1 MEKNGFLSLPTP
13 SKDELSLPTPSKDER
28 SLPTPLKD
36 GFPLP
41 APSRHQSPVPNPSEN
56 ELPKSGPDKTE
67 ASTPFGKKE
76 DDPNAN
82 MQRSRS
88 YRTRILKRWRAVMKC
103 PICLFTA
110 EPPFELCSNGH
121 RICHQCRVR
130 LQSCPICRVSLA
142 KNVKDRAME
151 ELHKALRPPPTDRN
165 VLNEDSEEEEEAER
179 REDWRVL
186 ERARPQRR
194 EEERHEARQEQMGL
208 ESLSVEALAER
219 IEAIKL
225 TLPRHLW
232 AVARLNP
239 GGGAILDI

>member
-142 KNVKDRAME
+142 NNVKDRAME
-151 ELHKALRPPPTDRN
+151 ELHQALRPPPTNRN

-179 REDWRVL
+179 R
-186 ERARPQRR
+186 PQRR
-194 EEERHEARQEQMGL
+194 EEERREARQGQMGL
-208 ESLSVEALAER
+208 ESLSFEALAER